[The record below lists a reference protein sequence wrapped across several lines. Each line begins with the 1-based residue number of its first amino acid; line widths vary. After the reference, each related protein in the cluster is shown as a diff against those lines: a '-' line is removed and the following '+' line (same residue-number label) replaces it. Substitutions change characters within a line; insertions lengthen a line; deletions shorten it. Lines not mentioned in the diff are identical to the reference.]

1 MSLTQIE
8 EMSQKM
14 AQMELRM
21 EQMEMKLSSSIKLNE
36 LFTKTLDVQG
46 INIQHLS
53 ELCKKNQI
61 DTQSNVDNFIGYLTQ
76 SQKESQQRQEKERE
90 EEKEKEEEKRQE
102 QYWHLYSKI
111 ENVALDVS
119 HLYERL
125 WLDVEKLIKKTD
137 KNISDIADCNDR
149 CYDLTQKFKRS
160 DEKTN
165 RVIDV
170 TQYLLEQITPKK
182 DAEYKTEVMKYGQDF
197 P

>member
-1 MSLTQIE
+1 MSFTQIE

-14 AQMELRM
+14 AQMEQKM
-21 EQMEMKLSSSIKLNE
+21 EKMEMTLSSSIKLNE
-36 LFTKTLDVQG
+36 LFAKTLDVQG

-53 ELCKKNQI
+53 ELCKKNQ
-61 DTQSNVDNFIGYLTQ
+61 
-76 SQKESQQRQEKERE
+76 KESQQREEKERE
-90 EEKEKEEEKRQE
+90 EAKQREKEIEEEKRQE

-111 ENVALDVS
+111 ENIALDVS
-119 HLYERL
+119 TLYERL

>member
-1 MSLTQIE
+1 MSFT
-8 EMSQKM
+8 EMEKM
-14 AQMELRM
+14 AQKM
-21 EQMEMKLSSSIKLNE
+21 EQMEQKMEKMEMTLSSSIKLNE
-36 LFTKTLDVQG
+36 LFAKTLDVQG

-53 ELCKKNQI
+53 EICKKN
-61 DTQSNVDNFIGYLTQ
+61 
-76 SQKESQQRQEKERE
+76 QKESQQTQEKEEEEKERE
-90 EEKEKEEEKRQE
+90 EQKRQD

-111 ENVALDVS
+111 ENIALDVS
-119 HLYERL
+119 TLYERL
-125 WLDVEKLIKKTD
+125 WLDVQKLIKKTD

-182 DAEYKTEVMKYGQDF
+182 DADYKTEVMKYGQDF

>member
-1 MSLTQIE
+1 MSFTQIE

-14 AQMELRM
+14 AQMEQKM
-21 EQMEMKLSSSIKLNE
+21 EKMEMTLSSSIKLNE
-36 LFTKTLDVQG
+36 LFAKTLDVQG

-53 ELCKKNQI
+53 ELCKKNQ
-61 DTQSNVDNFIGYLTQ
+61 
-76 SQKESQQRQEKERE
+76 KELQQTQEKEE
-90 EEKEKEEEKRQE
+90 EEKEKEEQKRQD

-111 ENVALDVS
+111 ENIALDVS
-119 HLYERL
+119 TLYERL
-125 WLDVEKLIKKTD
+125 WLDVQKLIKKTD